1 MANVLNP
8 EPESIT
14 LNTTL
19 EPTTLEPA
27 TELEQ
32 PPFESTS
39 NPETAEV
46 VEVPALD
53 ADAPTEP
60 VAKAVPVEAAPAE
73 EIAPEIVA
81 QAEPVVEAKAEPV
94 VAAAAEPVVEAKAEP
109 VVAAKAEPVVEAK
122 AEPVVEAK
130 AEPVV
135 AAVAETAAE
144 IQAAPEAAPP
154 ATAAAPVAR
163 AKAPEHGLESM
174 DDFSAALAA
183 FEREQAAEAAAVEA
197 YGDKIVSGTV
207 IKQTEKHLVVDVGL
221 KSEGLVPLEQVLDHS
236 GAVRFNP
243 GDVIDVVIE
252 REEPEGGYLVS
263 FERAQRL
270 RIWDTIEK
278 AANDKT
284 PMTGTVISRV
294 KGGLTVDIGLKAF
307 LPGSQ
312 LEIRPVRNL
321 DGYLGQQIEVRVIK
335 LNKKRGNVVVSRKE
349 ILEEEQNAKRS
360 TTLEHLG
367 EGAILTG
374 TVKNLT
380 DYGAFVDLG
389 GIDGLLHITDMS
401 WGRLTHPRDL
411 VNVGDEI
418 QVKVLKFDKDKQRVS
433 LGFKQLTPDPWL
445 DASERYPVGAHVK
458 GRVLSVTDY
467 GAFVELEQG
476 IEGLVHLSEMT
487 WSKRL
492 KHPSKLVKPGDEVE
506 TVVLSV
512 NPADRRISL
521 GMKQLLENPWE
532 NLTEKY
538 PTGAV
543 VEGRVRNLTDFGAF
557 IEIEDGIDGLVHVS
571 NLSWTKR
578 VKHPSEIVKKGEKV
592 KAVVLGVEPAEPA
605 SLAGH
610 QAVAARRL
618 GELLRLASGGR
629 RGPRQG
635 AADGAIWSLRRDRGG
650 CRGSL
655 PHLRGRRRRRIE
667 AGDGPGARLQD
678 HQDQRRG
685 EEGGLEPARHRPGG
699 QPHTGRALQGGYS
712 QASGLQLHHHA
723 RRPDQLAQGRALSR
737 FPFRHQCTTAALR
750 GGRCCLDFVFHSFS
764 LCPASTLASA
774 TPGVSFQ
781 VKESSTMPR
790 NVDARIP
797 YSAEFQP

>member
-1 MANVLNP
+1 MANVVNP
-8 EPESIT
+8 EPESTT
-14 LNTTL
+14 LNT
-19 EPTTLEPA
+19 
-27 TELEQ
+27 ELESLESVAEQEQ
-32 PPFESTS
+32 PSPESTS
-39 NPETAEV
+39 NAENLMAV
-46 VEVPALD
+46 DISALD

-60 VAKAVPVEAAPAE
+60 VTEDTPVAEATAEAAPTVEVATEVPAQPQPAIQADPVAATPEPVKAAAPAE
-73 EIAPEIVA
+73 HSLDHI
-81 QAEPVVEAKAEPV
+81 
-94 VAAAAEPVVEAKAEP
+94 
-109 VVAAKAEPVVEAK
+109 
-122 AEPVVEAK
+122 
-130 AEPVV
+130 
-135 AAVAETAAE
+135 
-144 IQAAPEAAPP
+144 
-154 ATAAAPVAR
+154 
-163 AKAPEHGLESM
+163 
-174 DDFSAALAA
+174 DDFSAALEA

-207 IKQTEKHLVVDVGL
+207 IKQTDKHLVIDVGL
-221 KSEGLVPLEQVLDHS
+221 KSEGLVPLEQVLDHT
-236 GAVRFNP
+236 GAVKFQP

-252 REEPEGGYLVS
+252 REEPEGGYLAS
-263 FERAQRL
+263 YERAQRL
-270 RIWDTIEK
+270 RVWDTIEK
-278 AANDKT
+278 AAAGKT
-284 PMTGTVISRV
+284 PITGTVVSRV
-294 KGGLTVDIGLKAF
+294 KGGVTVDIGLKAF

-360 TTLEHLG
+360 TTLEQLS
-367 EGAILTG
+367 EGAVMTG

-418 QVKVLKFDKDKQRVS
+418 QVKVLKFDKEKQRVS

-445 DASERYPVGAHVK
+445 DATERYPVGARVH

-492 KHPSKLVKPGDEVE
+492 KHPSKLVKPADEVD

-521 GMKQLLENPWE
+521 GMKQLMENPWE

-538 PTGAV
+538 PAGTQ

-592 KAVVLGVEPAEPA
+592 KAVVLGVEP
-605 SLAGH
+605 
-610 QAVAARRL
+610 QNRRL
-618 GELLRLASGGR
+618 SLGIKQLQPDVWESFFATHRVGDQVHGKILRTAQFGAFVEIAEGVEGLCHISEAGEDAASKLETGLEHDFKIIKINVEEKKVGL
-629 RGPRQG
+629 
-635 AADGAIWSLRRDRGG
+635 SLRAIGQ
-650 CRGSL
+650 
-655 PHLRGRRRRRIE
+655 E
-667 AGDGPGARLQD
+667 AS
-678 HQDQRRG
+678 
-685 EEGGLEPARHRPGG
+685 
-699 QPHTGRALQGGYS
+699 RAHVESYK
-712 QASGLQLHHHA
+712 
-723 RRPDQLAQGRALSR
+723 
-737 FPFRHQCTTAALR
+737 
-750 GGRCCLDFVFHSFS
+750 
-764 LCPASTLASA
+764 
-774 TPGVSFQ
+774 
-781 VKESSTMPR
+781 KESHKAPVSSSTTTLGDLINLR
-790 NVDARIP
+790 K
-797 YSAEFQP
+797 SEKSEKSE

>member
-1 MANVLNP
+1 
-8 EPESIT
+8 
-14 LNTTL
+14 
-19 EPTTLEPA
+19 
-27 TELEQ
+27 
-32 PPFESTS
+32 
-39 NPETAEV
+39 
-46 VEVPALD
+46 
-53 ADAPTEP
+53 
-60 VAKAVPVEAAPAE
+60 
-73 EIAPEIVA
+73 
-81 QAEPVVEAKAEPV
+81 
-94 VAAAAEPVVEAKAEP
+94 
-109 VVAAKAEPVVEAK
+109 
-122 AEPVVEAK
+122 
-130 AEPVV
+130 
-135 AAVAETAAE
+135 
-144 IQAAPEAAPP
+144 
-154 ATAAAPVAR
+154 
-163 AKAPEHGLESM
+163 
-174 DDFSAALAA
+174 
-183 FEREQAAEAAAVEA
+183 
-197 YGDKIVSGTV
+197 V
-207 IKQTEKHLVVDVGL
+207 IE
-221 KSEGLVPLEQVLDHS
+221 
-236 GAVRFNP
+236 
-243 GDVIDVVIE
+243 VVIE

-263 FERAQRL
+263 YERAQRL
-270 RIWDTIEK
+270 RVWDVIEK

-284 PMTGTVISRV
+284 PVIGTVVSRV

-360 TTLEHLG
+360 GTLEQLG
-367 EGAILTG
+367 EGAVLTG

-445 DASERYPVGAHVK
+445 DATERYPVGAHVH

-521 GMKQLLENPWE
+521 GMKQLLDNPWE
-532 NLTEKY
+532 NLTERY
-538 PTGAV
+538 PAGTV

-578 VKHPSEIVKKGEKV
+578 VKHPSEVVKKGEKV
-592 KAVVLGVEPAEPA
+592 KAVVLGVEP
-605 SLAGH
+605 
-610 QAVAARRL
+610 QNRRL
-618 GELLRLASGGR
+618 SLGIKQLQPDVWESFFAAHRVGDVVHGKVLRTA
-629 RGPRQG
+629 QFG
-635 AADGAIWSLRRDRGG
+635 AFVEIAEGVEGLCHIS
-650 CRGSL
+650 
-655 PHLRGRRRRRIE
+655 E
-667 AGDGPGARLQD
+667 AGD
-678 HQDQRRG
+678 
-685 EEGGLEPARHRPGG
+685 EGGGPSKLE
-699 QPHTGRALQGGYS
+699 TGLEHDFKIIKINVEEKKVGLSLRAVSGHE
-712 QASGLQLHHHA
+712 AS
-723 RRPDQLAQGRALSR
+723 RAEV
-737 FPFRHQCTTAALR
+737 QDYKGENR
-750 GGRCCLDFVFHSFS
+750 GGSHKA
-764 LCPASTLASA
+764 P
-774 TPGVSFQ
+774 VS
-781 VKESSTMPR
+781 SSTTTLGDLINWKSER
-790 NVDARIP
+790 E
-797 YSAEFQP
+797 S

>member
-8 EPESIT
+8 ETESLT
-14 LNTTL
+14 LNTELETPTL
-19 EPTTLEPA
+19 DPA
-27 TELEQ
+27 TELEHLADMDQ
-32 PPFESTS
+32 PLPESTS

-46 VEVPALD
+46 AETPSLD
-53 ADAPTEP
+53 ADALTES
-60 VAKAVPVEAAPAE
+60 VAQTPEVEHPAPQAHESAPLIETAPEPQPVE
-73 EIAPEIVA
+73 
-81 QAEPVVEAKAEPV
+81 Q
-94 VAAAAEPVVEAKAEP
+94 AAEPAESVE
-109 VVAAKAEPVVEAK
+109 
-122 AEPVVEAK
+122 
-130 AEPVV
+130 
-135 AAVAETAAE
+135 
-144 IQAAPEAAPP
+144 APP
-154 ATAAAPVAR
+154 AAPHVAPPTSEARVAAEP
-163 AKAPEHGLESM
+163 G
-174 DDFSAALAA
+174 DDFSSALAA

-197 YGDKIVSGTV
+197 YGDKVVSGKV
-207 IKQTEKHLVVDVGL
+207 EKQTDKYLVIDVGL
-221 KSEGLVPLEQVLDHS
+221 KSEGLVPLEQVTDHT
-236 GAVRFNP
+236 GAVKFQP

-263 FERAQRL
+263 YERAQRL
-270 RIWDTIEK
+270 RVWDTIEK

-284 PMTGTVISRV
+284 PVKGTVVSRV
-294 KGGLTVDIGLKAF
+294 KGGLTVDIGIKAF

-321 DGYLGQQIEVRVIK
+321 DGYLGQQIDVRVIK

-349 ILEEEQNAKRS
+349 ILEEELNSKR
-360 TTLEHLG
+360 TVTMEHLG
-367 EGAILTG
+367 EGAVLTG

-445 DASERYPVGAHVK
+445 DAAERYPTGARVH

-492 KHPSKLVKPGDEVE
+492 KHPSKLVKPGDEVD

-532 NLTEKY
+532 NLADRY
-538 PTGAV
+538 PTGTI

-557 IEIEDGIDGLVHVS
+557 VEIEEGIDGLVHVS

-578 VKHPSEIVKKGEKV
+578 VKHPSEVVKKGEKV
-592 KAVVLGVEPAEPA
+592 KAVVLGVEP
-605 SLAGH
+605 
-610 QAVAARRL
+610 QNRRL
-618 GELLRLASGGR
+618 SLGIKQLQPDVWESFFASHRVGDVVHGKILRTA
-629 RGPRQG
+629 QFG
-635 AADGAIWSLRRDRGG
+635 AFVEIAEGVEGLCHIS
-650 CRGSL
+650 
-655 PHLRGRRRRRIE
+655 E
-667 AGDGPGARLQD
+667 AGDGPDGHAKLEQGTEYD
-678 HQDQRRG
+678 FKIIKINV
-685 EEGGLEPARHRPGG
+685 EEKKVGLSL
-699 QPHTGRALQGGYS
+699 RAVSGHE
-712 QASGLQLHHHA
+712 AS
-723 RRPDQLAQGRALSR
+723 RATVE
-737 FPFRHQCTTAALR
+737 HY
-750 GGRCCLDFVFHSFS
+750 
-764 LCPASTLASA
+764 
-774 TPGVSFQ
+774 
-781 VKESSTMPR
+781 KESAHKAPVSSSTTTLGDLVNWR
-790 NVDARIP
+790 KGER
-797 YSAEFQP
+797 

>member
-8 EPESIT
+8 ETESTT
-14 LNTTL
+14 LNTEL
-19 EPTTLEPA
+19 ESPTLEPA
-27 TELEQ
+27 TEQVQ
-32 PPFESTS
+32 PLPESTS
-39 NPETAEV
+39 NPEIAEV
-46 VEVPALD
+46 VETPALD
-53 ADAPTEP
+53 ADASTEP
-60 VAKAVPVEAAPAE
+60 VIEAVPVVETRAEVEPAPVATEVPAQTEPAAQIE
-73 EIAPEIVA
+73 PEI
-81 QAEPVVEAKAEPV
+81 PEASAPV
-94 VAAAAEPVVEAKAEP
+94 VAAPAHAKA
-109 VVAAKAEPVVEAK
+109 AHA
-122 AEPVVEAK
+122 
-130 AEPVV
+130 
-135 AAVAETAAE
+135 
-144 IQAAPEAAPP
+144 
-154 ATAAAPVAR
+154 
-163 AKAPEHGLESM
+163 EHGLDSM
-174 DDFSAALAA
+174 DDFSAALEA

-207 IKQTEKHLVVDVGL
+207 VKQTEKHLVIDVGL
-221 KSEGLVPLEQVLDHS
+221 KSEGLVPLEQVQDHT
-236 GAVRFNP
+236 GAVKFQP
-243 GDVIDVVIE
+243 GDVIEVVIE
-252 REEPEGGYLVS
+252 REEPEGGYLAS
-263 FERAQRL
+263 YERAQRL
-270 RIWDTIEK
+270 RVWDTIEK
-278 AANDKT
+278 AAADKT
-284 PMTGTVISRV
+284 PIMGTVVSRV
-294 KGGLTVDIGLKAF
+294 KGGVTVDIGLKAF

-360 TTLEHLG
+360 TTLEQLG
-367 EGAILTG
+367 EGAVLTG

-445 DASERYPVGAHVK
+445 DATERYPVGAHVH

-492 KHPSKLVKPGDEVE
+492 KHPSKLVKPADEVE

-521 GMKQLLENPWE
+521 GMKQLMDNPWE
-532 NLTEKY
+532 NLTERY
-538 PTGAV
+538 PAGAI

-592 KAVVLGVEPAEPA
+592 KAVVLGVEP
-605 SLAGH
+605 
-610 QAVAARRL
+610 QNRRL
-618 GELLRLASGGR
+618 SLGIKQLQPDVWESFFATHRVGDQVHGKVLRTA
-629 RGPRQG
+629 QFG
-635 AADGAIWSLRRDRGG
+635 AFVEIAEGVEGLCHIS
-650 CRGSL
+650 
-655 PHLRGRRRRRIE
+655 E
-667 AGDGPGARLQD
+667 AGD
-678 HQDQRRG
+678 
-685 EEGGLEPARHRPGG
+685 EGGGSKLETGLEHEFKIIKINVEEKKVGLSLRAIG
-699 QPHTGRALQGGYS
+699 QEASRA
-712 QASGLQLHHHA
+712 
-723 RRPDQLAQGRALSR
+723 
-737 FPFRHQCTTAALR
+737 
-750 GGRCCLDFVFHSFS
+750 
-764 LCPASTLASA
+764 
-774 TPGVSFQ
+774 Q
-781 VKESSTMPR
+781 VESYKKESHKAPVSSSTTTLGDLINLR
-790 NVDARIP
+790 KSER
-797 YSAEFQP
+797 SEQ

>member
-1 MANVLNP
+1 MPNVLNP

-14 LNTTL
+14 LNTEL
-19 EPTTLEPA
+19 ETPTLEPA
-27 TELEQ
+27 TELDA
-32 PPFESTS
+32 PSSESTS
-39 NPETAEV
+39 NPETAEAQTA
-46 VEVPALD
+46 VESQALD
-53 ADAPTEP
+53 ADASTEP
-60 VAKAVPVEAAPAE
+60 VAQAAPAQ
-73 EIAPEIVA
+73 PEHA
-81 QAEPVVEAKAEPV
+81 ELGEPVAHVAHAPAEHSADS
-94 VAAAAEPVVEAKAEP
+94 AA
-109 VVAAKAEPVVEAK
+109 
-122 AEPVVEAK
+122 
-130 AEPVV
+130 
-135 AAVAETAAE
+135 
-144 IQAAPEAAPP
+144 
-154 ATAAAPVAR
+154 
-163 AKAPEHGLESM
+163 
-174 DDFSAALAA
+174 DDFSAALEA

-197 YGDKIVSGTV
+197 YGDKVVSGTV
-207 IKQTEKHLVVDVGL
+207 LKQTEKHLVVDVGL
-221 KSEGLVPLEQVLDHS
+221 KSEGLVPIEQVLDHT
-236 GAVRFNP
+236 GAVKFQP

-263 FERAQRL
+263 YEKAQRL
-270 RIWDTIEK
+270 RVWDTIEK
-278 AANDKT
+278 HANDKT
-284 PMTGTVISRV
+284 PMMGTVVSRV

-445 DASERYPVGAHVK
+445 DASERYPVGAHVH

-492 KHPSKLVKPGDEVE
+492 KHPSKLVKPGDEVD

-532 NLTEKY
+532 NLTERY
-538 PTGAV
+538 PAGAV

-592 KAVVLGVEPAEPA
+592 KAVVLGVEP
-605 SLAGH
+605 
-610 QAVAARRL
+610 QNRRL
-618 GELLRLASGGR
+618 SLGIKQLQPDVWESFFATHRVGDVVHGKVLRTAQFGAFVEIAEGVEGLCHISEASEVPGEPSKLEAGQEHDFKIIKINVEEKKVGL
-629 RGPRQG
+629 
-635 AADGAIWSLRRDRGG
+635 SLRAISGHEASRAEVQDYKAEARGG
-650 CRGSL
+650 GHKQSVSSGTTTL
-655 PHLRGRRRRRIE
+655 
-667 AGDGPGARLQD
+667 GDLINWRKSEN
-678 HQDQRRG
+678 H
-685 EEGGLEPARHRPGG
+685 
-699 QPHTGRALQGGYS
+699 
-712 QASGLQLHHHA
+712 
-723 RRPDQLAQGRALSR
+723 
-737 FPFRHQCTTAALR
+737 
-750 GGRCCLDFVFHSFS
+750 
-764 LCPASTLASA
+764 
-774 TPGVSFQ
+774 
-781 VKESSTMPR
+781 
-790 NVDARIP
+790 
-797 YSAEFQP
+797 

>member
-1 MANVLNP
+1 MPNVLNP
-8 EPESIT
+8 ETESIT

-19 EPTTLEPA
+19 ETPELEPA

-32 PPFESTS
+32 PSYESTS
-39 NPETAEV
+39 NPETAIA
-46 VEVPALD
+46 VEPTALD
-53 ADAPTEP
+53 ADAPTKL
-60 VAKAVPVEAAPAE
+60 AAEAAPAAE
-73 EIAPEIVA
+73 LAPEVPAAAVVTQSA
-81 QAEPVVEAKAEPV
+81 QPVQAV
-94 VAAAAEPVVEAKAEP
+94 AAAEPEAHADHFESAE
-109 VVAAKAEPVVEAK
+109 
-122 AEPVVEAK
+122 
-130 AEPVV
+130 
-135 AAVAETAAE
+135 
-144 IQAAPEAAPP
+144 
-154 ATAAAPVAR
+154 
-163 AKAPEHGLESM
+163 
-174 DDFSAALAA
+174 DFSAALEA

-197 YGDKIVSGTV
+197 YGDKVVSGTV
-207 IKQTEKHLVVDVGL
+207 IKQTEKHLVIDVGL
-221 KSEGLVPLEQVLDHS
+221 KSEGLVPLEQVVDHT
-236 GAVRFNP
+236 GAVKFQP
-243 GDVIDVVIE
+243 GDVIEVVIE
-252 REEPEGGYLVS
+252 KEEPEGGYLANY
-263 FERAQRL
+263 ERAQRL
-270 RIWDTIEK
+270 RVWDVIEK

-284 PMTGTVISRV
+284 LVTGTVVSRV

-360 TTLEHLG
+360 TTLEQLG
-367 EGAILTG
+367 EDAVLTG

-445 DASERYPVGAHVK
+445 DATERYPVGAHVH

-492 KHPSKLVKPGDEVE
+492 KHPSKLVKPGDEVD

-521 GMKQLLENPWE
+521 GMKQLLDNPWE
-532 NLTEKY
+532 NLTERY
-538 PTGAV
+538 PAGTV

-592 KAVVLGVEPAEPA
+592 KAVVLGVEP
-605 SLAGH
+605 
-610 QAVAARRL
+610 QNRRL
-618 GELLRLASGGR
+618 SLGIKQLQPDVWESFFATHRVGDQVHGKVLRTA
-629 RGPRQG
+629 QFG
-635 AADGAIWSLRRDRGG
+635 AFVEISEGVEGLCHIS
-650 CRGSL
+650 
-655 PHLRGRRRRRIE
+655 E
-667 AGDGPGARLQD
+667 AGDDGGASKLETGQE
-678 HQDQRRG
+678 HEFKIIKINV
-685 EEGGLEPARHRPGG
+685 EEKKVGLSL
-699 QPHTGRALQGGYS
+699 RAIGHE
-712 QASGLQLHHHA
+712 AS
-723 RRPDQLAQGRALSR
+723 RAEVESYK
-737 FPFRHQCTTAALR
+737 
-750 GGRCCLDFVFHSFS
+750 
-764 LCPASTLASA
+764 
-774 TPGVSFQ
+774 
-781 VKESSTMPR
+781 KESHGKKESHKAPVSSSTTTLGDLINWKSER
-790 NVDARIP
+790 
-797 YSAEFQP
+797 

>member
-14 LNTTL
+14 LNTEL
-19 EPTTLEPA
+19 ETPTLEPA
-27 TELEQ
+27 TEQEQ
-32 PPFESTS
+32 PSFESTS

-53 ADAPTEP
+53 ADAPT
-60 VAKAVPVEAAPAE
+60 VPQVEAAPVEATVEAE
-73 EIAPEIVA
+73 PAVEAATKVVAQPEPVA
-81 QAEPVVEAKAEPV
+81 EPQAEAVTQAEPVLEAAPLIK
-94 VAAAAEPVVEAKAEP
+94 AAAEAPAHEAHSTESAE
-109 VVAAKAEPVVEAK
+109 
-122 AEPVVEAK
+122 
-130 AEPVV
+130 
-135 AAVAETAAE
+135 
-144 IQAAPEAAPP
+144 
-154 ATAAAPVAR
+154 
-163 AKAPEHGLESM
+163 
-174 DDFSAALAA
+174 DFSAALEA
-183 FEREQAAEAAAVEA
+183 FERELAAEAAAVEA
-197 YGDKIVSGTV
+197 FGDKVVSGTV

-221 KSEGLVPLEQVLDHS
+221 KSEGLVPLEQVQDHT
-236 GAVRFNP
+236 GAVKFQP
-243 GDVIDVVIE
+243 GDPIDVVIE

-263 FERAQRL
+263 YERAQRL
-270 RIWDTIEK
+270 RVWDAIEK
-278 AANDKT
+278 AAADKT
-284 PMTGTVISRV
+284 PVTGTVVSRV

-349 ILEEEQNAKRS
+349 ILDEEQNAKRS
-360 TTLEHLG
+360 STMEHLG
-367 EGAILTG
+367 EDAILTG

-445 DASERYPVGAHVK
+445 DATERYPVGAHVH

-476 IEGLVHLSEMT
+476 LEGLVHLSEMT

-492 KHPSKLVKPGDEVE
+492 KHPSKLVKPADEVD

-521 GMKQLLENPWE
+521 GMKQLLDNPWE
-532 NLTEKY
+532 NLTERY
-538 PTGAV
+538 PTGTV

-592 KAVVLGVEPAEPA
+592 KAVVLGVEPQNRRLSLGIKQLQPDVWESFFASHNVGDMVHGKVLRTAQFGAFVELAEGVEGLCHVSEA
-605 SLAGH
+605 GEGGESKLETGLEHEFRIIKINVEEKKVGLSLRAAGH
-610 QAVAARRL
+610 
-618 GELLRLASGGR
+618 ETS
-629 RGPRQG
+629 
-635 AADGAIWSLRRDRGG
+635 
-650 CRGSL
+650 
-655 PHLRGRRRRRIE
+655 HT
-667 AGDGPGARLQD
+667 
-678 HQDQRRG
+678 
-685 EEGGLEPARHRPGG
+685 PAE
-699 QPHTGRALQGGYS
+699 
-712 QASGLQLHHHA
+712 HHHKPEP
-723 RRPDQLAQGRALSR
+723 RKQP
-737 FPFRHQCTTAALR
+737 
-750 GGRCCLDFVFHSFS
+750 
-764 LCPASTLASA
+764 
-774 TPGVSFQ
+774 VS
-781 VKESSTMPR
+781 SSTTTLGDLINLR
-790 NVDARIP
+790 KNER
-797 YSAEFQP
+797 